1 MAEITQHRAAAPEA
15 FGALFESVFDPA
27 VVIDPVAGR
36 FVAAN
41 PAAETL
47 FGYTA
52 AELRAMSPADIHP
65 HEIPRLDRFLGE
77 VRAHGGWTADDLSC
91 RLRDGREI
99 PAVIRARLVTHDG
112 RERIL
117 AVIRDRREKRL
128 SELGAAVRQLMHDL
142 KNALATAQLMSDRL
156 AQHDD
161 RRVRLTGE
169 SLARALDRAVALCR
183 ETLEVGRARARPPER
198 ERFLL
203 ADVVEEVEASV
214 IGLEATGAVLAD
226 ESAAAVPLDADFD
239 QVFRILL
246 NLVRN
251 AVDAGAMRVATRGE
265 GDVAG
270 ATLMVCD
277 DGPGLPQAVIDRLGR
292 AQPETAAGGS
302 GLGLMIAAA
311 LARGHGGALE
321 VAESGPSGTCF
332 RVTLPA
338 AQPER

>member
-1 MAEITQHRAAAPEA
+1 MAGITQPRAEAPES
-15 FGALFESVFDPA
+15 FEALFECVFDAA

-36 FVAAN
+36 FLAAN

-52 AELRAMSPADIHP
+52 AELAAMSPADIHP
-65 HEIPRLDRFLGE
+65 HEIPRLDRFLGA
-77 VRAHGGWTADDLSC
+77 VRAHGAWTGDDLSC
-91 RLRDGREI
+91 RVRDGQEI
-99 PAVIRARLVTHDG
+99 PAVIRARLVSHEG
-112 RERIL
+112 RECIL

-156 AQHDD
+156 ALHDD

-169 SLARALDRAVALCR
+169 SLARALDRAVTLCR
-183 ETLEVGRARARPPER
+183 ETLEVGRARTRPPER

-214 IGLEATGAVLAD
+214 IGLEATGAALAD
-226 ESAAAVPLDADFD
+226 ESAEAVPLDADFD
-239 QVFRILL
+239 QVYRILL

-251 AVDAGAMRVATRGE
+251 AVDAGATRVVIRGA
-265 GDVAG
+265 GDAGG
-270 ATLMVCD
+270 ATLEVCD
-277 DGPGLPQAVIDRLGR
+277 DGPGLPQAVIGRLGR
-292 AQPETAAGGS
+292 EQPETAAGGA

-311 LARGHGGALE
+311 LARGHGGDLA
-321 VAESGPSGTCF
+321 VAQSGPSGTCF
-332 RVTLPA
+332 SVTLPA

>member
-47 FGYTA
+47 FGYTL

-65 HEIPRLDRFLGE
+65 QEIPRLDRFLGE
-77 VRAHGGWTADDLSC
+77 VRAHGAWTADDLSC
-91 RLRDGREI
+91 RLRDGQEI
-99 PAVIRARLVTHDG
+99 PAVIRARLVSHEG
-112 RERIL
+112 RECIL

-128 SELGAAVRQLMHDL
+128 SDLGTAVRRLMHDL

-156 AQHDD
+156 ALHDE

-183 ETLEVGRARARPPER
+183 ETLEVGRARTRPPER

-203 ADVVEEVEASV
+203 SDVVEEVEASV
-214 IGLEATGAVLAD
+214 IGLETTGATLAD
-226 ESAAAVPLDADFD
+226 ESPAAVPLDADFD

-251 AVDAGAMRVATRGE
+251 AVDAGATRVAIRGE
-265 GDVAG
+265 GEAGG
-270 ATLMVCD
+270 ATLLVRD
-277 DGPGLPQAVIDRLGR
+277 NGPGLPQAVIDRLGR
-292 AQPETAAGGS
+292 EQPETAAGGS

-311 LARGHGGALE
+311 LARGHGGALA
-321 VAESGPSGTCF
+321 VAQSGPSGTCL
-332 RVTLPA
+332 RVTLPGP
-338 AQPER
+338 QPAR

>member
-1 MAEITQHRAAAPEA
+1 MLTGARSARLYDPMAEMTQHRAAAPEA

-41 PAAETL
+41 PAAEAL

-52 AELRAMSPADIHP
+52 ADLRALSPADLHP

-77 VRAHGGWTADDLSC
+77 VRAHGAWTADDLSC
-91 RLRDGREI
+91 RLRDGQEI
-99 PAVIRARLVTHDG
+99 P
-112 RERIL
+112 
-117 AVIRDRREKRL
+117 AVIRDRRETRL
-128 SELGAAVRQLMHDL
+128 SELGAAVRRLMHDL

-156 AQHDD
+156 TLHDD

-183 ETLEVGRARARPPER
+183 ETLEVGRARTRPPER

-203 ADVVEEVEASV
+203 ADVLEEVEASV

-226 ESAAAVPLDADFD
+226 ESADAVPLDADFD
-239 QVFRILL
+239 QVYRILL

-251 AVDAGAMRVATRGE
+251 AVDAGASRVTIRGE
-265 GDVAG
+265 GDEAG
-270 ATLMVCD
+270 ATLLVCD
-277 DGPGLPQAVIDRLGR
+277 DGPGLPEAVIDRLGR
-292 AQPETAAGGS
+292 EQPETAAGGS

-321 VAESGPSGTCF
+321 VAESGPSGTCL
-332 RVTLPA
+332 RITLPA